1 MHHYTVL
8 QLWASHLTT
17 LLNKKINLSADK
29 GDQALGLDDNL
40 LSLLEPLHKNLCE
53 SLKLLTGI
61 DCEEAGLN
69 ITSLSAEAQQVMV
82 AAPSIKIIF
91 PDLDHNVKAIGAL
104 SPALANYVTQASL
117 HIADDKTA
125 AAEIYKPSKLDTL
138 LLRPLPLNISKAL
151 TNLLKSETPVQA
163 EMDLSFEALDFG
175 KSKLKEFGDVAQLS
189 LKFAFPEPE
198 TKAASAKPKGKAKK
212 KATTKPETSESDYE
226 VQIFLPLTQLE
237 KLSHGGHSQDDT
249 DSLIIDTANPWALH
263 MRDAVKKA
271 DMPIRA
277 VVESCHM
284 TIAECTRLE
293 IGQVI
298 SLPGVSLNTVG
309 IFLDSETS
317 DTEEPETDAIELTR
331 GSLGIFKKNRALKLI
346 ENIDPSFTHDC
357 DWLTI

>member
-29 GDQALGLDDNL
+29 GDQALGLDANL
-40 LSLLEPLHKNLCE
+40 LSLLEPLHKSLCE

-69 ITSLSAEAQQVMV
+69 ITSLSAEAQQTMV

-125 AAEIYKPSKLDTL
+125 AAEIYKPSKLDAL

-151 TNLLKSETPVQA
+151 TDLLKSETPVQA
-163 EMDLSFEALDFG
+163 EMDLSFE
-175 KSKLKEFGDVAQLS
+175 

-198 TKAASAKPKGKAKK
+198 TKAASAKPKGK
-212 KATTKPETSESDYE
+212 
-226 VQIFLPLTQLE
+226 
-237 KLSHGGHSQDDT
+237 
-249 DSLIIDTANPWALH
+249 
-263 MRDAVKKA
+263 
-271 DMPIRA
+271 IRA